1 MNYKMKRAKK
11 GGAKPD
17 YLDMDGDGNKKES
30 MKSAIASKNKIRNG
44 GMSGSKIKGTGTL
57 TNVDSKGNVIGAT
70 KAMGKKEKK
79 DGGVKDTRRTRMRA
93 LKKSQRE
100 ARKELRQGQRLARK
114 EQRGQER
121 EERKEIRAEK
131 RAIRK
136 AKRTA
141 KKVIKKFEKNLKKG
155 PAKVMGGG
163 GTRRHQMG
171 GFLEMPTFDL
181 DRDSI

>member
-1 MNYKMKRAKK
+1 
-11 GGAKPD
+11 
-17 YLDMDGDGNKKES
+17 MDGDGNKTES
-30 MKSAIASKNKIRNG
+30 MKSAVASKKN
-44 GMSGSKIKGTGTL
+44 
-57 TNVDSKGNVIGAT
+57 
-70 KAMGKKEKK
+70 KKE
-79 DGGVKDTRRTRMRA
+79 DGGVKDTRRTRMKA

-100 ARKELRQGQRLARK
+100 ARKELRQGQRRARK

-121 EERKEIRAEK
+121 EERKDIRAEK

-163 GTRRHQMG
+163 GTRKHQMG

>member
-1 MNYKMKRAKK
+1 MNYKMTKKGTGGKKMMSYKKK

-17 YLDMDGDGNKKES
+17 YLDMDGDGNKTES
-30 MKSAIASKNKIRNG
+30 MKSAVASKKKMKLG
-44 GMSGSKIKGTGTL
+44 G
-57 TNVDSKGNVIGAT
+57 T
-70 KAMGKKEKK
+70 KEMK
-79 DGGVKDTRRTRMRA
+79 D

-100 ARKELRQGQRLARK
+100 ARKELRKGQRGARK
-114 EQRGQER
+114 EQRGQDR
-121 EERKEIRAEK
+121 EERKDIRAEN

-141 KKVIKKFEKNLKKG
+141 KKVVKKFKKNLKKG
-155 PAKVMGGG
+155 PAKAMGAGG
-163 GTRRHQMG
+163 MKKHQRG